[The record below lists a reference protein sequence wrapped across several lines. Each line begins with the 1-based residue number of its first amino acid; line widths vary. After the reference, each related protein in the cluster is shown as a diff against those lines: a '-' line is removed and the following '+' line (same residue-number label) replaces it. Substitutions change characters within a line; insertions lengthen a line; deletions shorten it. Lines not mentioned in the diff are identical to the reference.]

1 MEGTPLHREQVELVY
16 AHAREQRTAESQ
28 LYRKDLR
35 ARVLKRAKGPVSL
48 RVGLEPLLSK
58 DEKALLDRG
67 KVAIGLSPWLLY
79 RRRHRSTT

>member
-1 MEGTPLHREQVELVY
+1 MESPPVHREQIEVIY
-16 AHAREQRTAESQ
+16 AHARERQTAQSQ
-28 LYRKDLR
+28 LYRKDER
-35 ARVLKRAKGPVSL
+35 ARVLKRVQGPVSL